1 MPFNSCCLGFLLE
14 NENQFEGWCELAM
27 ELASPSYGVRS
38 DYPLFTIT
46 DGTSWEHLK
55 QGAMAKNIEAN
66 EAEVLSH
73 FQQLDSIDEAGIDA
87 NLMVPP
93 TDEEEFIFV

>member
-1 MPFNSCCLGFLLE
+1 
-14 NENQFEGWCELAM
+14 M
-27 ELASPSYGVRS
+27 ELARPSYGVRS

-55 QGAMAKNIEAN
+55 QGAMEKNIEAT
-66 EAEVLSH
+66 AEVLSH

-93 TDEEEFIFV
+93 SDEEEFIFVWKLFTNEKKKTHFLFYNQYSFY